1 MPKAQKKK
9 RVEFLLPEKFDCR
22 PAVIKF
28 YIVESCL
35 SADRFL
41 LPCMPTLYTQADK
54 NVRSTW
60 ILITV
65 FLVFIIGLG
74 YIFSLSLN
82 EPAILWVAVIFSSGM
97 SFVSYWFSDKIAL
110 AISRAHE
117 IKHEENPELFHIV
130 ENLCITAGLPTPK
143 IYIIDEPAINAFA
156 TGRDAK
162 HAVVAVTRGA
172 VEQLNKNEM
181 EGVIAHELS
190 HIGNRDILLATVI
203 VVLVGF
209 VSLLSHWFLRFSFFG
224 GRRGGRDRE
233 GGQIGAILSIVGI
246 ILAILSPLAAIL
258 IQLAISRKREFLADA
273 DGALLTRYPEG
284 LASALEKIVA
294 DPIRLSVANDAT
306 AHLYIANPFKKKRFS
321 TLFMTHPPIEE
332 RVRILRG
339 MSV

>member
-1 MPKAQKKK
+1 
-9 RVEFLLPEKFDCR
+9 
-22 PAVIKF
+22 
-28 YIVESCL
+28 
-35 SADRFL
+35 
-41 LPCMPTLYTQADK
+41 MPTLYTQVDK
-54 NVRSTW
+54 NVRKTW

-82 EPAILWVAVIFSSGM
+82 EPAILWVAVIFSSLM
-97 SFVSYWFSDKIAL
+97 SFVSYWYSDKIAL

-117 IKHEENPELFHIV
+117 ISHEENPELFHIV

-143 IYIIDEPAINAFA
+143 IYMIDEMAINAFA

-172 VEQLNKNEM
+172 VEKLNKTEI

-190 HIGNRDILLATVI
+190 HIGNRDILLLTVI

-224 GRRGGRDRE
+224 GPRRGGRDNQ
-233 GGQIGAILSIVGI
+233 GGQIGSILAIAGL
-246 ILAILSPLAAIL
+246 ILAILSPLAATL

-284 LASALEKIVA
+284 LASALEKISQ
-294 DPIRLSVANDAT
+294 DPTQLSVANDAT

-321 TLFMTHPPIEE
+321 SLFMTHPPIEE
-332 RVRILRG
+332 RIKILREIEI
-339 MSV
+339 